1 MTNCRP
7 TSGIVPVM
15 VPLKGVPVVGAC
27 VSDAPTLY
35 THVPF
40 RYARLMYQLLF
51 RVPGRVARSSAPEVP
66 LARGPLSGG
75 WRSVS
80 RTLISK
86 ANIRLAGRWMSCN
99 DVLMFYVYNRVY
111 KSVVFSGRSG
121 SPCPAGLAAVVLD
134 AWQPL
139 SGHARTTLSSDL
151 VRTLAVAPT
160 AFSYDKDDGEGVG
173 AGLFYVTASAVLRGE
188 AHGVLPVGQR
198 RHLHDHLRGRV
209 GDHHGCLHRR
219 GPFGGWG

>member
-1 MTNCRP
+1 
-7 TSGIVPVM
+7 
-15 VPLKGVPVVGAC
+15 
-27 VSDAPTLY
+27 
-35 THVPF
+35 
-40 RYARLMYQLLF
+40 MYQLLF
-51 RVPGRVARSSAPEVP
+51 RVPGRVARSSAP
-66 LARGPLSGG
+66 GG
-75 WRSVS
+75 SACVRAAVGRVAISVA
-80 RTLISK
+80 TLISK

-139 SGHARTTLSSDL
+139 SGHAGQRCPQISSGLSLSSDL

-188 AHGVLPVGQR
+188 AHGVLPVG
-198 RHLHDHLRGRV
+198 
-209 GDHHGCLHRR
+209 
-219 GPFGGWG
+219 

>member
-1 MTNCRP
+1 MTASFSVSAGGLPLSGSAEVSTLSESVEGCMTNCRP

-51 RVPGRVARSSAPEVP
+51 RVPGRVARSSAPGGSAC
-66 LARGPLSGG
+66 ARAAVG
-75 WRSVS
+75 RVAISVA
-80 RTLISK
+80 TLISK

-99 DVLMFYVYNRVY
+99 DVLMF
-111 KSVVFSGRSG
+111 F
-121 SPCPAGLAAVVLD
+121 PAGPVAPVRQ

-139 SGHARTTLSSDL
+139 SSMLGSRCPDMPDN
-151 VRTLAVAPT
+151 V
-160 AFSYDKDDGEGVG
+160 
-173 AGLFYVTASAVLRGE
+173 VLRSRPDSRCRP
-188 AHGVLPVGQR
+188 HRL
-198 RHLHDHLRGRV
+198 LLR
-209 GDHHGCLHRR
+209 
-219 GPFGGWG
+219 

>member
-1 MTNCRP
+1 MTASFSVSAGGLPLSGSVEGCMTNCRP
-7 TSGIVPVM
+7 ASGIVPVM

-51 RVPGRVARSSAPEVP
+51 RVPGRVARSSAP
-66 LARGPLSGG
+66 GG
-75 WRSVS
+75 SACVRAAVGRVAISVA
-80 RTLISK
+80 TLISK

-139 SGHARTTLSSDL
+139 SGHA
-151 VRTLAVAPT
+151 
-160 AFSYDKDDGEGVG
+160 
-173 AGLFYVTASAVLRGE
+173 
-188 AHGVLPVGQR
+188 GQR
-198 RHLHDHLRGRV
+198 CPQISSGLSLSPPPPSPTIRMMGKV
-209 GDHHGCLHRR
+209 
-219 GPFGGWG
+219 

>member
-1 MTNCRP
+1 MTASFSVSAGGLPLSGSAEVSTLSESVEGCMTNCRP

-51 RVPGRVARSSAPEVP
+51 RVPGRVARSSAPGGSAC
-66 LARGPLSGG
+66 ARAAVG
-75 WRSVS
+75 RVAISVA
-80 RTLISK
+80 TLISK

-139 SGHARTTLSSDL
+139 SGHA
-151 VRTLAVAPT
+151 
-160 AFSYDKDDGEGVG
+160 
-173 AGLFYVTASAVLRGE
+173 
-188 AHGVLPVGQR
+188 GQR
-198 RHLHDHLRGRV
+198 CPQISSGLSLSPPPPSPTIRMMGKV
-209 GDHHGCLHRR
+209 
-219 GPFGGWG
+219 

>member
-1 MTNCRP
+1 MTASFSVSAGGLPLSGSAEGCMTNCRP
-7 TSGIVPVM
+7 ASGIVPVM

-51 RVPGRVARSSAPEVP
+51 RVPGRVARSSAP
-66 LARGPLSGG
+66 GG
-75 WRSVS
+75 SACVRAAVGRVAISVA
-80 RTLISK
+80 TLISK

-139 SGHARTTLSSDL
+139 SGHA
-151 VRTLAVAPT
+151 
-160 AFSYDKDDGEGVG
+160 
-173 AGLFYVTASAVLRGE
+173 
-188 AHGVLPVGQR
+188 GQR
-198 RHLHDHLRGRV
+198 CPQISSGLSLSPPPPSPTIRMMGKV
-209 GDHHGCLHRR
+209 
-219 GPFGGWG
+219 

>member
-51 RVPGRVARSSAPEVP
+51 RVPGRVARSSAPGGSAC
-66 LARGPLSGG
+66 ARAAVG
-75 WRSVS
+75 RVAISVA
-80 RTLISK
+80 TLISK

-121 SPCPAGLAAVVLD
+121 SPCPAGPVAPVRQ

-139 SGHARTTLSSDL
+139 SSMLGSRCPDMPDN
-151 VRTLAVAPT
+151 V
-160 AFSYDKDDGEGVG
+160 
-173 AGLFYVTASAVLRGE
+173 VLRSRPDSRCRP
-188 AHGVLPVGQR
+188 HRL
-198 RHLHDHLRGRV
+198 LLR
-209 GDHHGCLHRR
+209 
-219 GPFGGWG
+219 

>member
-1 MTNCRP
+1 MTASFSVSAGGLPLSGSAEVSTLSESVEGCMTNCRP

-51 RVPGRVARSSAPEVP
+51 RVPGRVARSSAPGGSAC
-66 LARGPLSGG
+66 ARAAVG
-75 WRSVS
+75 RVAISVA
-80 RTLISK
+80 TLISK

-121 SPCPAGLAAVVLD
+121 SPCPQAWQPLVLD

-139 SGHARTTLSSDL
+139 VRTCRTTLSSDL

-160 AFSYDKDDGEGVG
+160 AFS
-173 AGLFYVTASAVLRGE
+173 
-188 AHGVLPVGQR
+188 
-198 RHLHDHLRGRV
+198 
-209 GDHHGCLHRR
+209 
-219 GPFGGWG
+219 